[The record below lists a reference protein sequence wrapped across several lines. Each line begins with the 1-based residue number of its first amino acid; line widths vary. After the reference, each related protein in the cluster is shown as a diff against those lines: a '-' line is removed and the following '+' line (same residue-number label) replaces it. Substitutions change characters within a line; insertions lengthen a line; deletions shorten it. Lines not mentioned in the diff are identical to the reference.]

1 MMWSPFN
8 LKNVMVRA
16 RKAFLLFLVGEDE
29 GRTLL
34 GVFSSCRRA
43 LVAMRADATQ
53 HARDSGQ
60 LEGSHIEF
68 MSKEECRLV
77 LPDGDG
83 RHYLVQGVSMDSTP

>member
-1 MMWSPFN
+1 M
-8 LKNVMVRA
+8 KNVMVRA

-34 GVFSSCRRA
+34 GVFSSSRRA

-60 LEGSHIEF
+60 LDSSHIEF

-83 RHYLVQGVSMDSTP
+83 RHYLVQGVAMDSTP

>member
-1 MMWSPFN
+1 MMWSPSN

-16 RKAFLLFLVGEDE
+16 RKVFLLFLVGEDE

-68 MSKEECRLV
+68 ITKEECRLV